1 MNDEQKPQTE
11 GALTPRTMPC
21 YNPSMR
27 NAREILDTAPE
38 RLLTVVEF
46 ANLIGQHSQSVRR
59 NIARGKIEVTYW
71 KSSVGISR
79 QQAENYV
86 KDWYEGDR
94 PAMMS
99 KVAGAY

>member
-1 MNDEQKPQTE
+1 
-11 GALTPRTMPC
+11 
-21 YNPSMR
+21 MR
-27 NAREILDTAPE
+27 NAREILNTAPE

-79 QQAENYV
+79 QQAAAYV
-86 KDWYEGDR
+86 DNWYEGDR
-94 PAMMS
+94 PSMMN
-99 KVAGAY
+99 KVEQAY

>member
-1 MNDEQKPQTE
+1 M
-11 GALTPRTMPC
+11 TPRPMPC
-21 YNPSMR
+21 YNQSMR
-27 NAREILDTAPE
+27 NARQVLDTAPE

-79 QQAENYV
+79 QQATAYIN
-86 KDWYEGDR
+86 DWYEGDK
-94 PAMMS
+94 PEMMS
-99 KVAGAY
+99 KVEGAY

>member
-1 MNDEQKPQTE
+1 
-11 GALTPRTMPC
+11 MPC

-46 ANLIGQHSQSVRR
+46 AALIGQHSQSVRR

-79 QQAENYV
+79 QQATAYV
-86 KDWYEGDR
+86 NNWYEGDK
-94 PAMMS
+94 PLILS
-99 KVAGAY
+99 KIEQVY